1 MCGRV
6 AYSGDPGGR
15 ELLAGPMLSG
25 DVFISV
31 QVWPLELTWIRVTYK
46 ARVEVEVVGFWS

>member
-46 ARVEVEVVGFWS
+46 ARVEVEVVGSWS

>member
-1 MCGRV
+1 M
-6 AYSGDPGGR
+6 
-15 ELLAGPMLSG
+15 LAGPMLSG

-46 ARVEVEVVGFWS
+46 ARVEVEVVGSWS